1 MNPNGASQLRMA
13 LMNGMITLQA
23 INSLSGATRMVSELG
38 MQDASVRA
46 FLESLA
52 LSLCSSCAI
61 HYGLENSHKWKDP
74 IVALGS
80 VVNMQAK
87 TFLQKE
93 DLAIYHT
100 PARSSDPIA
109 NQVANTPH
117 LAAAVLVRL
126 YLHELSPSFD
136 LADTLVRALDEVLP
150 PNHNVT
156 RS

>member
-1 MNPNGASQLRMA
+1 MNPKGASQLRMA
-13 LMNGMITLQA
+13 LMNGLITLQA
-23 INSLSGATRMVSELG
+23 INSLNGAARMVSDLG

-52 LSLCSSCAI
+52 LSLCSSCAT
-61 HYGLENSHKWKDP
+61 HYGLENSQRWKDP
-74 IVALGS
+74 IVALGN
-80 VVNMQAK
+80 VVDMQSK

-93 DLAIYHT
+93 DMAIYHT
-100 PARSSDPIA
+100 PARSNDPIA
-109 NQVANTPH
+109 HQVANTPH
-117 LAAAVLVRL
+117 FAAAVLIRL
-126 YLHELSPSFD
+126 YQHELSPSFD